1 MKALSWVR
9 SRPKSVASVAGVAI
23 GALALTSMAIAYDG
37 FPTTK
42 VDLNDAGVWLTKTSS
57 LLLGHF
63 NHESTVIDGG
73 LRTSSDD
80 FDVLQDAGTI
90 VAVDQGN
97 DTATVVDPARVALT
111 DSAAIPGDAKVALGH
126 LTTAVLDQASGDL
139 WVVSAKGLS
148 GFDIK
153 AADPTVELGED
164 ADVTVGR
171 DGTVYALSAE
181 RGEIVTIP

>member
-63 NHESTVIDGG
+63 NNESTVIDGG
-73 LRTSSDD
+73 LRTSSED

-90 VAVDQGN
+90 VTVDYGN
-97 DTATVVDPARVALT
+97 STATAVDPARMALT
-111 DSAAIPGDAKVALGH
+111 DSAAIPSDA
-126 LTTAVLDQASGDL
+126 T
-139 WVVSAKGLS
+139 
-148 GFDIK
+148 I
-153 AADPTVELGED
+153 ELGKPHHRGARRE
-164 ADVTVGR
+164 VG
-171 DGTVYALSAE
+171 
-181 RGEIVTIP
+181 